1 MITKE
6 FFVKLFFTT
15 VYLMTLYYAGKQ
27 FLFHLSDVTSDN
39 VSVACEYVPD
49 TNVGMCNYA
58 EVEIEEPK
66 EVKEPKE
73 INLGKFKLTAY
84 CPCKECCGKT
94 DGITAT
100 GTKAKAGRTIAVDT
114 DIIPYG
120 SKVMINNKEYVAEDC
135 GGAINNNHI
144 DVFFN
149 THDEALEFG
158 VQYACV
164 YIKK

>member
-15 VYLMTLYYAGKQ
+15 VYLLIVYYSFKIA
-27 FLFHLSDVTSDN
+27 LFYLVGETFDDGTV
-39 VSVACEYVPD
+39 VCEYVAD
-49 TNVGMCNYA
+49 AEVDMCNY
-58 EVEIEEPK
+58 VEIPR
-66 EVKEPKE
+66 E

-100 GTKAKAGRTIAVDT
+100 GTRAKADRTIAVDKN
-114 DIIPYG
+114 IIPYG
-120 SKVMINNKEYVAEDC
+120 SKVMINDKEYVAEDC
-135 GGAINNNHI
+135 GGAIKDNHI

-149 THDEALEFG
+149 THDEALKFG
-158 VQYACV
+158 IQYACV